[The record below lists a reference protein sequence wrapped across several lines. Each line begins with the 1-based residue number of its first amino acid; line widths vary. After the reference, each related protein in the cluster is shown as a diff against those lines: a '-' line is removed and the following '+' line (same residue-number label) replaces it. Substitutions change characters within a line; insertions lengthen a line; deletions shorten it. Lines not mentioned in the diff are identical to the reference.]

1 MFTKRTVGELLFDGF
16 NLRLFEQIESDLPFF
31 KLNPWSVSDGVSLL

>member
-16 NLRLFEQIESDLPFF
+16 SLSLFEKIESDIPFF
-31 KLNPWSVSDGVSLL
+31 KLNPWSISDGVSVL